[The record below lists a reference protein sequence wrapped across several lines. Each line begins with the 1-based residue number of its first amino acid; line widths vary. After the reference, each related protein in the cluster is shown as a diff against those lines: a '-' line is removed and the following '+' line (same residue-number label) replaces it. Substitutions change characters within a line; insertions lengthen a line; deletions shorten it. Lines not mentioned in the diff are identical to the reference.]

1 MRNSITRRLAKLEDT
16 DLERVRLRLR
26 RATEAYQV
34 ADDIEAAEWRI
45 TDLTGG
51 ALSRFIQRGQLPL
64 PPVRL
69 TRLLWEELEPSEI
82 PACDAYMMW
91 ATRFLWDWLWG
102 PYTEE
107 DAARDYHRAQG
118 DRAAAEIRERLS

>member
-1 MRNSITRRLAKLEDT
+1 MSMITRRLAKLEDA

-34 ADDIEAAEWRI
+34 ADDSEAAEWRI
-45 TDLTGG
+45 MDLTGG
-51 ALSRFIQRGQLPL
+51 ALSRFIQRGLLPL
-64 PPVRL
+64 PPVSL

-91 ATRFLWDWLWG
+91 ATRFLRDWLWG

-107 DAARDYHRAQG
+107 DASRDYHHAQAA
-118 DRAAAEIRERLS
+118 RAAREIQELLS

>member
-1 MRNSITRRLAKLEDT
+1 MSTTTRRLTTLEAA
-16 DLERVRLRLR
+16 DLERVRLRLQ
-26 RATEAYQV
+26 RALAAYPV

-82 PACDAYMMW
+82 PACDAYMVR
-91 ATRFLWDWLWG
+91 ATRFLRDWLWG

-107 DAARDYHRAQG
+107 DAARDYHRAQ
-118 DRAAAEIRERLS
+118 DARAAREIQELLS